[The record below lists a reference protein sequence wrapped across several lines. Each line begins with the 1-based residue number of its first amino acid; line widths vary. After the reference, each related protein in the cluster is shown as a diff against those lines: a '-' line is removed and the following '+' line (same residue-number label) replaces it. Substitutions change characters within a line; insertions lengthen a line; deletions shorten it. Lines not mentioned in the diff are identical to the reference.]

1 VGVTRLQKAVAAI
14 EEAVAARDEQR
25 ERAIKAVDARWWPT
39 IKRLYLEYS
48 AAADES
54 VSEGYL

>member
-1 VGVTRLQKAVAAI
+1 MTRLQLAVAAI
-14 EEAVAARDEQR
+14 EQAVAERDAER
-25 ERAIKAVDARWWPT
+25 ERALQEVNARWWPT
-39 IKRLYLEYS
+39 MQRLYLEYS